1 MICSPLSRHLKKQ
14 KFRATQGGVFMR
26 RRGIDWGKKIE
37 AVEKYKRGEGSQNSI
52 AREYTVDS
60 SSLRQ
65 WIANYEAMGP
75 SGLAAQQTK
84 NIYSVEFKIA
94 AIEAYLRGEGS
105 QMEICKRYQTRSKRQ
120 LRNWVTG
127 YNGHKDLRA
136 TGGRGREIYMTKGR
150 LTTLEE
156 RIEIVSHCIA
166 NGKDYGAAIE
176 KYGVSYQQI
185 YSWVHK
191 YEVKGVGGLIDKR
204 GKRKPLD
211 EMTEIERLRAE
222 NKMLKAENKQKEM
235 EIAVLKKVREIGR
248 RRG

>member
-1 MICSPLSRHLKKQ
+1 M
-14 KFRATQGGVFMR
+14 G

-37 AVEKYKRGEGSQNSI
+37 AVEKYKRGEGSQDSI
-52 AREYTVDS
+52 AREYGVDP

-65 WIANYEAMGP
+65 WIVNYEAMGP
-75 SGLAAQQTK
+75 SGLVPQQT
-84 NIYSVEFKIA
+84 NNRYSVELKTA

-105 QMEICKRYQTRSKRQ
+105 QLEICKRYSIRSKRQ
-120 LRNWVTG
+120 LRNWITY
-127 YNGHKDLRA
+127 YNGHKDLRG
-136 TGGRGREIYMTKGR
+136 TGGRGRGIYMTKGR

-156 RIEIVSHCIA
+156 RIEIVSYCIA

-185 YSWVHK
+185 YSWVRK

-204 GKRKPLD
+204 GKSKPLD
-211 EMTEIERLRAE
+211 EMTEVERLRAE

-235 EIAVLKKVREIGR
+235 EIAVLKKVRDIERGR
-248 RRG
+248 G